1 MRVALVSMPWA
12 SIDAPSLALGI
23 LTSRLRE
30 TLPEVDV
37 DTRYVN
43 IECAEWMRSILPGSS
58 GYDYDFLALRSYFNG
73 CGDWVFSA
81 ALNGKREWNVEGFTE
96 QLKGK
101 ISPRDYDICMRLHA
115 AAPEFIDAQ
124 AASISATKPDL
135 VCFTSTFQQNVA
147 SLALA
152 RRLKEIVPDVRCV
165 MGGANCDGDQGAGF
179 HRVFEEID
187 FVVRGEGERS
197 FPELIRRLMVDGD
210 FTDLTD
216 IPGLCW
222 RKGEESVVNPMAD
235 RLLTPA
241 EMPAP
246 DYDAYFSRIKATSVS
261 SWFEP
266 RLVVESA
273 RGCWWGEKHHCTFC
287 GLNGS
292 MMTFRSKS
300 PGVFTRELEEL
311 ARRHRVMDFYVVD
324 NILDMKY
331 LNTAVQEIAKG
342 DYDYRIHY
350 EIKSNMKL
358 NQLKQLRDAGIVS
371 VQPGIENLNATVLRI
386 MDKGVSGVQN
396 VRMLRDAESLGIS
409 VSWNYLFGFPGE
421 SEEHYLPIIA
431 QLSRLHH
438 LQPPGGASRIALER
452 FSPYFDRPELGFTD
466 RRPHGQYTMIY
477 DLPESDLYDI
487 AYLFDTPDKGIE
499 GPVVEALEEAL
510 AIWGRQHHSSTLTHQ
525 AFGEAILLANTRPDF
540 DWCQVELRA
549 PEEVFLFRMLD
560 QPRTEAALCGA
571 LGGVG
576 FPLQA
581 DADTMVRRILAE
593 WQRLGL
599 LFTDEGRHVHVA
611 TTVENQQLCRITGH
625 AEEATA

>member
-1 MRVALVSMPWA
+1 MRVTLVSMPWA

-37 DTRYVN
+37 ETHYVN
-43 IECAEWMRSILPGSS
+43 IACAEWMRSTLPGSS
-58 GYDYDFLALRSYFNG
+58 GDDYDFFALRSYFKG
-73 CGDWVFSA
+73 CGDWVFSS
-81 ALNGKREWNVEGFTE
+81 ALHGTREWNVESFAE
-96 QLKGK
+96 QMNGK

-115 AAPEFIDAQ
+115 GAPEFIDAQ

-135 VCFTSTFQQNVA
+135 VCFTSTVQQNVA

-152 RRLKEIVPDVRCV
+152 RRLKEILPNVRCV

-179 HRVFEEID
+179 HRMFEQMD

-197 FPELIRRLMVDGD
+197 FPELVRRLMTDA
-210 FTDLTD
+210 DLTD

-222 RKGEESVVNPMAD
+222 RKGGESVANPMSD

-241 EMPAP
+241 EIPAP
-246 DYDAYFSRIKATSVS
+246 DYDAYFSRIETTSVA

-266 RLVVESA
+266 RLVLESA

-292 MMTFRSKS
+292 MMTFRSK
-300 PGVFTRELEEL
+300 PPEVFTRELEDL
-311 ARRHRVMDFYVVD
+311 ARRHKVMDFLVVD

-331 LNTAVQEIAKG
+331 LNTAVREIAERG
-342 DYDYRIHY
+342 HDFRIHY
-350 EIKSNMKL
+350 EIKSNMKFH
-358 NQLKQLRDAGIVS
+358 QLEQLRDAGIVS
-371 VQPGIENLNATVLRI
+371 IQPGIENLNATVLRL

-396 VRMLRDAESLGIS
+396 VRMLRDAESLCVS

-421 SEEHYLPIIA
+421 SADHYLPVIA
-431 QLSRLHH
+431 QLPRLHH

-452 FSPYFDRPELGFTD
+452 FSPYFDRPELGFAA
-466 RRPHGQYTMIY
+466 RRPHRQYTMIY
-477 DLPESDLYDI
+477 DLPESDLHDI

-499 GPVVEALEEAL
+499 STVVEALEEAL
-510 AIWGRQHHSSTLTHQ
+510 VVWAQQHHSSTLTHQ
-525 AFGEAILLANTRPDF
+525 DVGEAILLTNTRPGF
-540 DWCQVELRA
+540 DWHQVELRA
-549 PEEVFLFRMLD
+549 PEEVLLFRMLD
-560 QPRTEAALCGA
+560 QPRTEAALRTA
-571 LGGVG
+571 LG
-576 FPLQA
+576 
-581 DADTMVRRILAE
+581 DAGATVSKILTE

-599 LFTDEGRHVHVA
+599 VFTDEGRHVHVA
-611 TTVENQQLCRITGH
+611 TTAENQQLCRITRH
-625 AEEATA
+625 AEEAVA